1 MKKLALLTVLSL
13 GIGLG
18 FENLGLA
25 QERYVRK
32 PLPQPDFF
40 VPQKDVEYQEKLP
53 PFYVPEVLPQA
64 DTEEK
69 DTTKSI
75 EFQPQQQKLTQPT
88 PEPEFNPN
96 LDINLDSSAPVTKEE
111 ETPKYKQEY
120 EAYLKDLNVIAQTGK
135 APHNSD
141 LEADLSTMSDDI
153 RLEVSEEGKISPH
166 SSNEELIN
174 PMAFAQVLPTQ
185 APLNVNT
192 EAQII
197 DKVEVINIP
206 EDLSTNTKT
215 SSMDKAPEEYKN
227 PFAQAEEIKSF
238 EKSGITV
245 ENLSNESAPT
255 PLTVTTPEVAAHFRG
270 GSNPFAPQ
278 STNEPTE
285 VNTPSVT
292 DHISEE
298 LPEETSLPQEPQEAQ
313 EPQETPENHIS
324 DTSIIE
330 QQSDEEPKISR
341 SMGRRSKSSSNSSG
355 AAIGSGASFG
365 LGPNMVR

>member
-1 MKKLALLTVLSL
+1 MKKFALLTVLSL

-53 PFYVPEVLPQA
+53 PFYIPEVQPQVEPEA
-64 DTEEK
+64 QEAP
-69 DTTKSI
+69 KSI
-75 EFQPQQQKLTQPT
+75 EFQPQQQNQTQPT

-120 EAYLKDLNVIAQTGK
+120 DAYLKDLSVIAQTGK
-135 APHNSD
+135 APYNGD
-141 LEADLSTMSDDI
+141 LEADLSTLSDDT

-174 PMAFAQVLPTQ
+174 PMALAQVLPAQTP
-185 APLNVNT
+185 ANVST
-192 EAQII
+192 EAKII
-197 DKVEVINIP
+197 DSVEVINLP
-206 EDLSTNTKT
+206 ETLQKAKD
-215 SSMDKAPEEYKN
+215 SSADNATEEYDN
-227 PFAQAEEIKSF
+227 PFAQAAEI
-238 EKSGITV
+238 
-245 ENLSNESAPT
+245 NSNKANAPAQVVV
-255 PLTVTTPEVAAHFRG
+255 PTPEVAAHFRG

-278 STNEPTE
+278 NTTEPAETSPDSLTE
-285 VNTPSVT
+285 ALPEITPEENT
-292 DHISEE
+292 SEE
-298 LPEETSLPQEPQEAQ
+298 ETESTQEETFSPAPAVEPQRDDG
-313 EPQETPENHIS
+313 PRV
-324 DTSIIE
+324 
-330 QQSDEEPKISR
+330 SR
-341 SMGRRSKSSSNSSG
+341 NAGRRARKSSSSSSSSV
-355 AAIGSGASFG
+355 GSGASFG